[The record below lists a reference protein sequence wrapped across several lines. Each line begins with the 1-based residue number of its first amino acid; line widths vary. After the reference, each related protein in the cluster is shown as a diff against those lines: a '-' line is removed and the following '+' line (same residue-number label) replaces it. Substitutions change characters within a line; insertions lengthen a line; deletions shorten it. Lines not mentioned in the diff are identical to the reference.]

1 MPHSKYLPERMGT
14 AVVEPSGPAVAGSY
28 RSFTVTYTAGFFGID
43 DTGSIKIVHR
53 FASDMGRPQFDD
65 PAAANYVSAEASNT
79 VRRVTVADTGPG
91 ITSEDQTLI
100 FDRFYRTDRSRD
112 RATGGSG
119 LGLTIARQ
127 MVEAHGGIMGV
138 ESDPGLGSRFFF
150 ELPLTNEG

>member
-1 MPHSKYLPERMGT
+1 MEYELNHAVGAFRPNAEGKGLVLAIQLPPDLPPIVMDRT
-14 AVVEPSGPAVAGSY
+14 RIAQVVSNLLDNAIFHTPQG
-28 RSFTVTYTAGFFGID
+28 
-43 DTGSIKIVHR
+43 GSIV
-53 FASDMGRPQFDD
+53 
-65 PAAANYVSAEASNT
+65 VSAEASNT
-79 VRRVTVADTGPG
+79 VLRVSVADSGPG

-127 MVEAHGGIMGV
+127 MVEAHGGNRGV